1 MSKKIIEIISDSIS
15 NMNPMLSQPISL
27 EKGENTE
34 LFGKNGLLD
43 SMSLVAL
50 IVDLEERLE
59 NAFDQPF
66 LLASEKAMSQRRS
79 PFMTIKTLSDYIES
93 LFEEA
98 QKNAA

>member
-15 NMNPMLSQPISL
+15 TMNPMLSHPISL

-34 LFGKNGLLD
+34 LFGENGTLD

-59 NAFDQPF
+59 NAFNQPF
-66 LLASEKAMSQRRS
+66 LLANEKAMSQRRS
-79 PFMTIKTLSDYIES
+79 PFMTIKTLSEFIES
-93 LFEEA
+93 LLEEG